1 MDIEG
6 LIWAVKNGDMKG
18 LQERSQSL
26 TDINCLLGNGRSLL
40 HYAADYGQT
49 EICEYLLTKGANIN
63 CPDKY
68 GVTPLLAAVYEDHVA
83 CAKLL
88 LNKGAKLLDTP
99 DGSSYLDIARSPD
112 LQKLLRDYGAV

>member
-6 LIWAVKNGDMKG
+6 IIWAVKNGDLKSI
-18 LQERSQSL
+18 QELSQS
-26 TDINCLLGNGRSLL
+26 
-40 HYAADYGQT
+40 
-49 EICEYLLTKGANIN
+49 

-88 LNKGAKLLDTP
+88 LNKGAKLLDPP
-99 DGSSYLDIARSPD
+99 DGSSYLDIARSPN
-112 LQKLLRDYGAV
+112 LQKLLRDHGAV